1 MTVLRITDRDRRVL
15 MAGSVG
21 IVLIVALGRG
31 LPALRAHV
39 TDRQRIG
46 AASAEQLARREW
58 LAANAPRFDRELV
71 RVRHELA
78 AYDSALVEG
87 ETPNTAS
94 ARLAELVSEAVSDT
108 DARLGSIRLSADTA
122 ARTGE
127 LAHVIAY
134 ASVTGDLFSIANVLQ
149 ALETGP
155 RLLAVS
161 ELSVASM
168 QAGVARTQPEQ
179 LQAEIVVDG
188 LYRRATRLGTSR

>member
-1 MTVLRITDRDRRVL
+1 VKALRITDSDRRVL
-15 MAGSVG
+15 LAGSVG
-21 IVLIVALGRG
+21 IALIGAFGRG
-31 LPALRAHV
+31 LPILRTHV
-39 TDRQRIG
+39 ADRKRVA
-46 AASAEQLARREW
+46 AASAEQLAQKEW
-58 LAANAPRFDRELV
+58 LAANAGRFDHDFA
-71 RVRHELA
+71 RVRHQLA

-108 DARLGSIRLSADTA
+108 DARLGSIRLSADSA
-122 ARTGE
+122 ANPGE

-149 ALETGP
+149 SLEDGP

-161 ELSVASM
+161 ELSVTSM
-168 QAGVARTQPEQ
+168 NAGVARTQAEQ